1 MKVVDLLKPFALQ
14 VDIAKVN
21 LDSVVVWRLSKVW
34 EYPLRRVVSLLV
46 VNHGPGKGGLYSS
59 LSYRQGEGL
68 FVITA
73 GVEL

>member
-1 MKVVDLLKPFALQ
+1 MKVVDLFKPFALQ
-14 VDIAKVN
+14 VDIAKEN
-21 LDSVVVWRLSKVW
+21 LDSVVVWRLSEVW
-34 EYPLRRVVSLLV
+34 ESPLRRVVSPLV
-46 VNHGPGKGGLYSS
+46 VKLRPGKGGLYSS

>member
-1 MKVVDLLKPFALQ
+1 MKVVDLFKPFALQ
-14 VDIAKVN
+14 VDIAKEN

-34 EYPLRRVVSLLV
+34 ESPLRRVVSLLV
-46 VNHGPGKGGLYSS
+46 VKHGPGKGGLYSS

-68 FVITA
+68 FVLTA

>member
-1 MKVVDLLKPFALQ
+1 MKVVDLFKPFALQ

-46 VNHGPGKGGLYSS
+46 VNHGPGKGELYSS

>member
-1 MKVVDLLKPFALQ
+1 MKVVDLFKPFALQ
-14 VDIAKVN
+14 VDIAKEN
-21 LDSVVVWRLSKVW
+21 LDSVVVWRLSNVW
-34 EYPLRRVVSLLV
+34 ESPLRRVVSLLV